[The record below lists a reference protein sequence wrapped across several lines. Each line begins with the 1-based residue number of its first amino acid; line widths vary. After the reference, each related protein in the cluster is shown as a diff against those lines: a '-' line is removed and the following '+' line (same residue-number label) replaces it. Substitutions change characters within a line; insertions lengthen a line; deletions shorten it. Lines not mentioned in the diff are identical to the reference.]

1 MSEQHAWLLGRGV
14 DMCLHII
21 PLNDMHEHITRAE
34 TCPCKP
40 ELSES
45 GNIVHNSFDGR
56 EAYERGER
64 KYQ

>member
-1 MSEQHAWLLGRGV
+1 
-14 DMCLHII
+14 MCLHII
-21 PLNDMHEHITRAE
+21 PLNDMQEHITRAE

-64 KYQ
+64 KHQ